1 MFMNVD
7 HLILASICTPI
18 VQIDHSSLYPFLT
31 HRVTIPLMISTSITV
46 TSPVL
51 NAELRLLND

>member
-31 HRVTIPLMISTSITV
+31 HRVATSITV

-51 NAELRLLND
+51 NAELRLLSD